1 MNTTQNTSR
10 GLDIANTTLQQL
22 GGQRFIVMT
31 GANNITHTHTGT
43 LAFRIGS
50 GAKNKINHVK
60 IELAADD
67 TYTVTFT
74 TLRKYDWTEVAKVE
88 GVYADSLRRV
98 FTEHTG
104 FDCTL

>member
-1 MNTTQNTSR
+1 MNTTQNNSR
-10 GLDIANTTLQQL
+10 GSEIANTTLQQL
-22 GGQRFIVMT
+22 GGQRFIAMT
-31 GANNITHTHTGT
+31 GAKYMTHDDAGT

-74 TLRKYDWTEVAKVE
+74 NLRKYDWTEVAKVE
-88 GVYADSLRRV
+88 GVYVDSLRRV